1 MGFSEN
7 YSWRRF
13 VIDFAANLLSFP
25 FQKSTK
31 IDFSVPTL
39 DRFASIFS
47 VPGAPKIYI
56 FCPQTT
62 KNQYFLF
69 PGHQRLI
76 FFIPEHQNPTSPLG
90 LGGLAWG
97 VCFQPLFF
105 QPFWFQPSG
114 EGFTPP
120 PTPAL
125 KCPPL
130 GVCFVFKNHC
140 FEGIAGQVSWRP
152 LGAVWD
158 PCGLQNRVWMAKN
171 RINFQS
177 KINASLNRFLERFL
191 IYWGVFGTTFSY
203 RFLWVWKAK
212 LGGQTEPGEG
222 QNTS

>member
-1 MGFSEN
+1 M
-7 YSWRRF
+7 
-13 VIDFAANLLSFP
+13 
-25 FQKSTK
+25 
-31 IDFSVPTL
+31 
-39 DRFASIFS
+39 
-47 VPGAPKIYI
+47 
-56 FCPQTT
+56 
-62 KNQYFLF
+62 
-69 PGHQRLI
+69 
-76 FFIPEHQNPTSPLG
+76 G
-90 LGGLAWG
+90 LGGLGWG
-97 VCFQPLFF
+97 VCFEPLFF

-130 GVCFVFKNHC
+130 SVFFVFENHC

-152 LGAVWD
+152 LGTVWD

-212 LGGQTEPGEG
+212 LGGQTEPGDGQKRAREG
-222 QNTS
+222 RLGAPGGLWGSLGGPWPSGGPSWAILEPGSPPGARRFGASWGRLGALLGPSGALLAFKIDSGWLKNRFKFRSKN